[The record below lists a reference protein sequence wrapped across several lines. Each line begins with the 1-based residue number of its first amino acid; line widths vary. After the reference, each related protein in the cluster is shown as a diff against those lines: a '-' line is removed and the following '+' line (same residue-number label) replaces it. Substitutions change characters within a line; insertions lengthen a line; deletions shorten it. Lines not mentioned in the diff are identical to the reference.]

1 MSRGWIPGVVLVL
14 GLAIALVIVATD
26 PEVNGGVLRQIHAD
40 SASTHDVGGTY
51 VAGWTSPE
59 WNPFVEGRFRILTL
73 LATIVYLTSVTAI
86 GATIIGAIRG
96 VDRWPLSV
104 RLLSG
109 FLPGYLIV
117 LAPLQLLFAGVSYL
131 TASWISLVTVAV
143 IAVLLHRQPLV
154 AAATGLR
161 SDPDYRRRWIG
172 AAAII
177 GGVLLLCGVHRLQAG
192 RNFMVPDSISA
203 FLTTAGQQLGGVFGS
218 HLAQWDQQSDEWV
231 FNAPLL
237 FTSAN
242 GQDFLFPFY
251 ASEFVALASFA
262 ALIFGI
268 VHSVAVRRPRLVAA
282 LAVGAVLA
290 ASPSIYPW
298 DQISLIGG
306 QNPTIWLG
314 LPGRFVGI
322 VAPWIALLLIGRQST
337 RTMVAVLL
345 ATAGL
350 GFVTISGTVYVVV
363 ALVCAGAWHVLRGR
377 GPARLSTVAHRW
389 LVPAL
394 ALLAWTA
401 PLLVYWNIHHVTVP
415 NPLGWW
421 LIAGA
426 AAAMS
431 AAVLLALFAGT
442 APSPLPSLPRVAG
455 RVAAGAAAL
464 GAGFIV
470 SNNLVGKM
478 ADGQVRTTLASV
490 LPGYDLPLQTRGLTA
505 GISNLTFSTFTGQE
519 CALSGHCLSFSYFL
533 NAYGFISMLALATWF
548 ALGPRMAGRNLSGH
562 RAAWLVTMATF
573 AVSFALVDFSG
584 ADQTTAW
591 VLTRF
596 IEVPYYALLGFA
608 SIALVGSRSKVT
620 AWVGAVV
627 IVAWTV
633 IPVANSHVLPQLARN
648 ADWLI
653 GVIN

>member
-1 MSRGWIPGVVLVL
+1 MLVV
-14 GLAIALVIVATD
+14 GLAVAFLIVATD
-26 PEVNGGVLRQIHAD
+26 PDVSGSTLRQIHGD
-40 SASTHDVGGTY
+40 SASTYDVGGIY
-51 VAGWTSPE
+51 VAGWLSPE
-59 WNPFVEGRFRILTL
+59 WNPFTEDRFRILTL
-73 LATIVYLTSVTAI
+73 LATVVYLTSVTAI
-86 GATIIGAIRG
+86 GTTIVGAIGG

-109 FLPGYLIV
+109 FLPGYLMV
-117 LAPLQLLFAGVSYL
+117 LAPLQLLFAGVPYL
-131 TASWISLVTVAV
+131 TASWISLVATPI
-143 IAVLLHRQPLV
+143 IAVLLHRQSLT

-161 SDPDYRRRWIG
+161 SDPGYRRRWLG

-177 GGVLLLCGVHRLQAG
+177 GGVLLLCGVHHLQSG
-192 RNFMVPDSISA
+192 RNFMVPDSIAA
-203 FLTTAGQQLGGVFGS
+203 FLGTAGQQLQGVFGS

-231 FNAPLL
+231 FNAPLV
-237 FTSAN
+237 FTSASS
-242 GQDFLFPFY
+242 QDFLFPFY

-262 ALIFGI
+262 ALLFGI

-282 LAVGAVLA
+282 LATGAVLA

-298 DQISLIGG
+298 NQISLVGG

-322 VAPWIALLLIGRQST
+322 IAPWIALLLIGRQST
-337 RTMVAVLL
+337 RTMVAVLF

-350 GFVTISGTVYVVV
+350 GFVTISGTVYVAV
-363 ALVCAGAWHVLRGR
+363 ALVCTGAWFLLSGR
-377 GPARLSTVAHRW
+377 GPARLSTLAHRR
-389 LVPAL
+389 LIPVL
-394 ALLAWTA
+394 ALVAWAA
-401 PLLVYWNIHHVTVP
+401 PLVVYWNIHRTTAP
-415 NPLGWW
+415 SPLGWW
-421 LIAGA
+421 LLAGA

-431 AAVLLALFAGT
+431 AAVLLTLFASAT
-442 APSPLPSLPRVAG
+442 PSPLPPLTRLAG
-455 RVAAGAAAL
+455 RVVAWTAAL

-478 ADGQVRTTLASV
+478 ADGQVRATLAGV
-490 LPGYDLPLQTRGLTA
+490 LPGYDLPLQTRGLTS
-505 GISNLTFSTFTGQE
+505 GISDLTFSTFAGQE
-519 CALSGHCLSFSYFL
+519 CAFTGHCVSFSYFL
-533 NAYGFISMLALATWF
+533 NAYGFISMLALAAWF
-548 ALGPRMAGRNLSGH
+548 ALGPRIGGQDLRRH

-608 SIALVGSRSKVT
+608 AVALVGSRSKVT
-620 AWVGAVV
+620 AWAGGIV

-633 IPVANSHVLPQLARN
+633 IPVANSHVVPQLARN

>member
-1 MSRGWIPGVVLVL
+1 VSRGWIPGAVLVI
-14 GLAIALVIVATD
+14 GLAIAVVVVATD
-26 PEVNGGVLRQIHAD
+26 SKVSAGVLRQIHGD
-40 SASTHDVGGTY
+40 SASTHGVGGIY
-51 VAGWTSPE
+51 VAGWTSPQ

-96 VDRWPLSV
+96 VDGWPLSV
-104 RLLSG
+104 RLLAG
-109 FLPGYLIV
+109 FLPGYLIM

-131 TASWISLVTVAV
+131 TASWISLVAAPV
-143 IAVLLHRQPLV
+143 IAVLLHRQSLA

-161 SDPDYRRRWIG
+161 SDPDYRRRWLG

-177 GGVLLLCGVHRLQAG
+177 GGVLLLCGVHHLQAG
-192 RNFMVPDSISA
+192 RNFMVPDSLSA
-203 FLTTAGQQLGGVFGS
+203 FLDTAGQQLRGVFGS

-237 FTSAN
+237 FTSAR
-242 GQDFLFPFY
+242 GQDFLFAFY
-251 ASEFVALASFA
+251 ATEFVALASFA

-282 LAVGAVLA
+282 LATGAVLA

-298 DQISLIGG
+298 DQISLVGG

-337 RTMVAVLL
+337 RTMVAILL
-345 ATAGL
+345 ATTGL
-350 GFVTISGTVYVVV
+350 GFVTISGTVYLVV
-363 ALVCAGAWHVLRGR
+363 AVVCAGAWYLLRGR
-377 GPARLSTVAHRW
+377 GPARLSAVAHRW
-389 LVPAL
+389 LIPAL
-394 ALLAWTA
+394 ALLAWAA
-401 PLLVYWNIHHVTVP
+401 PLLVYWDIHHATVP

-421 LIAGA
+421 LMAGA
-426 AAAMS
+426 AAAIG
-431 AAVLLALFAGT
+431 AAVLLALFADA
-442 APSPLPSLPRVAG
+442 APSPLPALPRLAG
-455 RVAAGAAAL
+455 RVAAWAAAL
-464 GAGFIV
+464 GGGFIV

-478 ADGQVRTTLASV
+478 ADGQVRATLASV
-490 LPGYDLPLQTRGLTA
+490 LPGYGPPLQTRGLTS
-505 GISNLTFSTFTGQE
+505 GISNLTFPTFTGQE
-519 CALSGHCLSFSYFL
+519 CAFTGHCLSFSYFL
-533 NAYGFISMLALATWF
+533 NAYGFISVLALATWL
-548 ALGPRMAGRNLSGH
+548 ALGPRMAGRNLSRH
-562 RAAWLVTMATF
+562 RAAWLVTVATF
-573 AVSFALVDFSG
+573 GVSFALVDFSG

-608 SIALVGSRSKVT
+608 AVALVGSRSKVT
-620 AWVGAVV
+620 AWVGAIV

-633 IPVANSHVLPQLARN
+633 IPVANSHVVPQLARN